1 MKRRKLW
8 LISFIMLMGIAILG
22 CSTKTIFAKKEKIK
36 VGFMEQEGFS
46 NINEDGTYSGICY
59 EYLQLIA
66 DTCNWEY
73 EFIVKDINELYD
85 MLLNGEI
92 DLMGGFL
99 YDEGLV
105 EYVNYPGYNSG
116 VSYTTLTTYME
127 DDTLD
132 SYDYSTLQGVTVG
145 VYSNAKRARNDLEEF
160 CKFNGIEL
168 NYRYYDDIYEYEDC
182 LKNHEVDVKLSRDIE
197 SNPECPER
205 IIARFMPRQ
214 YYFVSPKG
222 KEDIIMALN
231 QALRNIDLNYPDL
244 DKRLYNKYFHYSLSQ
259 KMFLTNKEK
268 EYIKNTDE
276 IKVVLNGDV
285 APYHYYSS
293 KAKKFRGITI
303 DMLQLI
309 SEKTGLKFN
318 LRNSKNSE
326 EALELMESENASIL
340 AGATKQQC
348 KLNGDNFIYTNGYVN
363 ANMVRVQSDKVSTAD
378 TKLVGAIPE
387 YNKGIPNFDGETI
400 VYYKTAEECIKAV
413 EKNEVDYA
421 YVSKYFSDY
430 YYEENILKGV
440 QILAGE
446 EDNFQFYFAL
456 KSNQDMTLHNILNKV
471 IDSLSEEE
479 KTNLVYNNLI
489 FADHDFDLHYF
500 IAKNQSS
507 ILIIASVS
515 TIMVL
520 SISLY
525 LLSRRQQRKLQESL
539 YLQKIYENQTRE
551 ALVAAQEANNAKTS
565 FLSHMSH
572 EIRTPLNGIIGMIK
586 IALEEEIVSQK
597 VKDCLYKMNIS
608 SKHLLSL
615 INEILDMSSIEN
627 GKMKLE
633 SRIIDTKLFYCEI
646 YEIIK
651 THSETKGICYKQ
663 NVSDK
668 LEAYYLGDE
677 LRIKQVLMN
686 LIYNAIKFTE
696 KGGVVS
702 FMADLAEKKE
712 KYSYIRYIIEDTG
725 IGMSEDFLKVVFNPF
740 ECEKNSSNI
749 EGTGL
754 GLPITKHIIELMGGN
769 IVVESELEK
778 GTKVTVVIRL
788 ENASRDVIRD
798 TKEEKEEV
806 IEEYNF
812 EGYHILLV
820 EDNEINREI
829 EMFMLDKMN
838 FTVDTAEN
846 GQEAVEKFMAS
857 EEGYYNVILMD
868 IMMPIKNGLEAT
880 KEIREMKRRDALD
893 VIIIAVSANAFN
905 EDITKS
911 FMSGMNAHISKP
923 IEIKELYNKLCEFLI
938 GK

>member
-1 MKRRKLW
+1 
-8 LISFIMLMGIAILG
+8 
-22 CSTKTIFAKKEKIK
+22 
-36 VGFMEQEGFS
+36 MEQAGFC

-59 EYLQLIA
+59 EYLELIA

-99 YDEGLV
+99 YDESLS
-105 EYVNYPGYNSG
+105 EHVNYPGYSSG
-116 VSYTTLTTYME
+116 ISYTTLTTYIE

-145 VYSNAKRARNDLEEF
+145 VYSNAERARNDLEKF
-160 CKFNGIEL
+160 CEFNGIEL
-168 NYRYYDDIYEYEDC
+168 NYRYYDDIDEYEDC

-222 KEDIIMALN
+222 KEDIIMSLN

-268 EYIKNTDE
+268 EYIKKIGE
-276 IKVVLNGDV
+276 IKVVLNGSIP
-285 APYHYYSS
+285 PYHYYSS
-293 KAKKFRGITI
+293 KTKKLRGITI

-309 SEKTGLKFN
+309 SEKTGLKFDFIA
-318 LRNSKNSE
+318 SKNST
-326 EALELMESENASIL
+326 EALELVKSENASIL

-348 KLNGDNFIYTNGYVN
+348 KLSEDNFIYTNGYVN
-363 ANMVRVQSDKVSTAD
+363 ANMVRVQSDQVSTTD
-378 TKLVGAIPE
+378 MQMVGAIPE
-387 YNKGIPNFDGETI
+387 YNKGISKFDSKTI
-400 VYYKTAEECIKAV
+400 IYYKTAEECIQAV

-421 YVSKYFSDY
+421 YVSKYFADY

-440 QILAGE
+440 QILASE
-446 EDNFQFYFAL
+446 EENFQFYFAL
-456 KSNQDMTLHNILNKV
+456 KSDQDITLHNILNKV

-489 FADHDFDLHYF
+489 FADHDFDFHYF
-500 IAKNQSS
+500 VAKNQSS
-507 ILIIASVS
+507 IVIIASVS
-515 TIMVL
+515 TIMIL
-520 SISLY
+520 SIALY
-525 LLSRRQQRKLQESL
+525 LLSRHQQKKLQESL
-539 YLQKIYENQTRE
+539 DLQKIYENQTKE
-551 ALVAAQEANNAKTS
+551 ALVVAQEASHAKTS

-586 IALEEEIVSQK
+586 IALEEETASQK

-615 INEILDMSSIEN
+615 INDVLDMASIEN

-633 SRIIDTKLFYCEI
+633 NTIIDTNLFYCEI

-651 THSETKGICYKQ
+651 PHSEVKGVCYKQ
-663 NVSDK
+663 DISDK

-677 LRIKQVLMN
+677 LRMKQVLMN

-696 KGGVVS
+696 KDGVVHLT
-702 FMADLAEKKE
+702 AELVEKKE

-725 IGMSEDFLKVVFNPF
+725 IGMSEEFLKVVFHPF
-740 ECEKNSSNI
+740 ECEKNSANM

-754 GLPITKHIIELMGGN
+754 GLSITKHIIELMGGN
-769 IVVESELEK
+769 IVIESELEK
-778 GTKVTVVIRL
+778 GTKVTIIIRL
-788 ENASRDVIRD
+788 ENVSDDRIKN

-806 IEEYNF
+806 IEECDF
-812 EGYHILLV
+812 EGYRILLV

-829 EMFMLDKMN
+829 EVFLLDKMN
-838 FTVDTAEN
+838 FTIDTAEN
-846 GQEAVEKFMAS
+846 GQEAVEMFLAS
-857 EEGYYNVILMD
+857 EEGYYDVILMD
-868 IMMPIKNGLEAT
+868 IMMPIKDGLEAT
-880 KEIREMKRRDALD
+880 KEIREMKRKDALD

-911 FMSGMNAHISKP
+911 FTSGMNAHISKP
-923 IEIKELYNKLCEFLI
+923 IEAKELYDKLYEFLI
-938 GK
+938 KNKQ